1 MSGFGRRTR
10 DIETYRP
17 ADHQFGQIRFGK
29 ISRVAAPHNLAL
41 TQHVYM
47 ICNFKDF
54 MQFMGLSSLVEAV
67 VIQNRRE
74 YYAKPFSENTRVLDF
89 LKI

>member
-29 ISRVAAPHNLAL
+29 IRWVAAAHNLAL

-54 MQFMGLSSLVEAV
+54 MQFMGDKYYGFSSVAQCPV
-67 VIQNRRE
+67 GG
-74 YYAKPFSENTRVLDF
+74 AGAPKG
-89 LKI
+89 K